1 MAEPVI
7 FDDGGSTRIK
17 RVLPGNG
24 VGEMD
29 SLLNVDDLGGGVR
42 GSLYKV
48 NDTFSQVLIVCQD
61 KTGKPFSSTHAL
73 NGPVEVI
80 SGLNQQ
86 VSAQMV
92 SGDLL
97 LTVSSS
103 ASDPIVEAKQH
114 KRKRRYV
121 VSNSGPIE
129 TVTINGAKVYD
140 TGPNG
145 TLPAGANRP
154 VLYTSVVLT

>member
-1 MAEPVI
+1 MTWAAVSAGPPTGE
-7 FDDGGSTRIK
+7 RH
-17 RVLPGNG
+17 LQPG
-24 VGEMD
+24 
-29 SLLNVDDLGGGVR
+29 
-42 GSLYKV
+42 
-48 NDTFSQVLIVCQD
+48 LIVCQD
-61 KTGKPFSSTHAL
+61 KTGNAFSSTHAL
-73 NGPVEVI
+73 NGAVI
-80 SGLNQQ
+80 SALNQQ

-129 TVTINGAKVYD
+129 TVTINGAKVCD

-154 VLYTSVVLT
+154 VLYTSIVLT

>member
-1 MAEPVI
+1 MTWAAVSAGPSAGERHLQPGV
-7 FDDGGSTRIK
+7 DRVPGQDGK
-17 RVLPGNG
+17 A
-24 VGEMD
+24 
-29 SLLNVDDLGGGVR
+29 
-42 GSLYKV
+42 
-48 NDTFSQVLIVCQD
+48 
-61 KTGKPFSSTHAL
+61 FSSTHAL
-73 NGPVEVI
+73 NGAVEVI
-80 SGLNQQ
+80 SRLNQQ

-129 TVTINGAKVYD
+129 TVRIRVRCATRD
-140 TGPNG
+140 PTERCQPERTGRSC
-145 TLPAGANRP
+145 T
-154 VLYTSVVLT
+154 